1 MSKPYSVPLIN
12 QILRPPLRL
21 FFRILIGTLSPVT
34 VTGLENVPKSGPYI
48 IAMNHVSTYEAP
60 FILSYWPILPESMGA
75 IDIWRKP
82 GQNVLVRL
90 YGAIPVH
97 RGEFDRQTLAR
108 AISALESGRPLLI
121 APEGGRT
128 HKPGMRQ
135 AHSGV
140 AYLAD
145 KTVMP
150 IIPVGIVGTTEDY
163 AARAFRF
170 QRPSLEMH
178 IGKPIHLPPVE
189 ARGEERRLLL
199 QKNADYVMRQI
210 AALLP
215 HEYQGVYAA
224 DALTS
229 G

>member
-1 MSKPYSVPLIN
+1 MSKPYQIPLIN
-12 QILRPPLRL
+12 QIIRPALRL
-21 FFRILIGTLSPVT
+21 FFRGLLSALSPIS
-34 VTGLENVPKSGPYI
+34 VTGLENVPATGAYI
-48 IAMNHVSTYEAP
+48 IAMNHVSMYEAP
-60 FILSYWPILPESMGA
+60 FILAFWPTLPESMGA

-82 GQNVLVRL
+82 GQNILVRL

-97 RGEFDRQTLAR
+97 RGEFDRQTLER

-145 KTVMP
+145 KTSMP
-150 IIPVGIVGTTEDY
+150 IIPVGITGTTEDY
-163 AARAFRF
+163 ASLAFGFKRPPLAMQIGQPIRF
-170 QRPSLEMH
+170 
-178 IGKPIHLPPVE
+178 PPVRE
-189 ARGEERRLLL
+189 RGEERRRIYQENTDL
-199 QKNADYVMRQI
+199 VMTKI

-215 HEYQGVYAA
+215 PEYQGVYAPKA
-224 DALTS
+224 SL
-229 G
+229 